1 MKAAKRSIIAC
12 VLALVLCVAMF
23 VGTTFAWFSDT
34 ITNEGNVIQSGTLD
48 IGATVYNS
56 GNGSKVVSIDNTN
69 YNFEDEGLDLESAD
83 GPFITEAN
91 WAPGYSN
98 EKYITVTNKGSI
110 PAVVSFEFENETRY
124 GRNDIE
130 EALWFVFLPVNSD
143 NSVNGAVIQRPMSE
157 IGDVAEDG
165 YALAP
170 ESSISFVLL
179 YGMDENAGNEFQD
192 GEFEASLTI
201 NATQENEVAVG
212 GTTVGTA
219 DELVAAV
226 AEGGNITLSADI
238 SADLV
243 GKFTEDTKINL
254 NGYTLT
260 NAGEADKSIAPADG
274 KTLIIENGNVVSQLS
289 GESGLTGL
297 FGAGADATLVLRNVN
312 VDANRTITTIGSNYA
327 PHTAPNAHIVIENS
341 TLYTSS
347 YYGLGTNASEEFT
360 CYYEIKNS
368 SITADYEDG
377 DCAALLFNVTGG
389 VTAENSTFTAG
400 RQAAIIRGGNAVF
413 TNCVITNTGASTLV
427 ESYIDSNW
435 SSGNNLPM
443 AALVVGDRSN
453 SYPYSAEVSLR
464 SCELVSLKAE
474 VPAIYIWGESEEYS
488 ATLNYDSATNFQAT
502 IKIAGKEEDDSTV
515 IINGNVAA
523 IVTDVAELN
532 SVERI
537 NGTVVVA
544 RDMNLSISGYPTV
557 MEVQPGRR
565 VTLNLNNKNITVD
578 EMTNSSIF
586 YAMGVQGGS
595 LTINGNGVVDASSA
609 GGFCIATYQNVLG
622 ATASNIVIN
631 GGTFIGETT
640 VIQLGY
646 LEQGSNLKSTCTING
661 GFFRATGYEEGA
673 PAKYLLNCLDSVY
686 NAKNGQF
693 IVRGGT
699 FVNFD
704 PSNVTSEPGDAIS
717 WVAAGYKVESAEQDN
732 GETWYTVVKA

>member
-1 MKAAKRSIIAC
+1 MKAAKRSILIC
-12 VLALVLCVAMF
+12 VLTLILSVSLLAGV
-23 VGTTFAWFSDT
+23 TFAWFTDS
-34 ITNEGNVIQSGTLD
+34 ITNSGNTIQSGELAIDATAYDRVDTEAGGLTVTIGEGNVASGTYYFEAEGTSLRNGD
-48 IGATVYNS
+48 PVITEENWQPGDMNAKLFTVSNE
-56 GNGSKVVSIDNTN
+56 GSID
-69 YNFEDEGLDLESAD
+69 
-83 GPFITEAN
+83 
-91 WAPGYSN
+91 
-98 EKYITVTNKGSI
+98 
-110 PAVVSFEFENETRY
+110 AVVSFEFENETRY

-238 SADLV
+238 SADLA
-243 GKFTEDTKINL
+243 GKFTENTKINL

-312 VDANRTITTIGSNYA
+312 VNANRTITTIGSNYA

-341 TLYTSS
+341 TLYTSG

-435 SSGNNLPM
+435 DSGNNLPM

-523 IVTDVAELN
+523 VVTSFDELKSALEKGGDVVLSNEITVTEGATTLEVKSGDTLRIIGAGIIN
-532 SVERI
+532 I
-537 NGTVVVA
+537 NGTAELTIV
-544 RDMNLSISGYPTV
+544 NKGSIIQTMQSEVGYLFRASGNSKL
-557 MEVQPGRR
+557 
-565 VTLNLNNKNITVD
+565 TLNGDGEYVAGLTVGQAGDNSVITV
-578 EMTNSSIF
+578 N
-586 YAMGVQGGS
+586 GGS
-595 LTINGNGVVDASSA
+595 FNALVGWSASEEIPETNWIFNLIDDSNATISV
-609 GGFCIATYQNVLG
+609 
-622 ATASNIVIN
+622 TA
-631 GGTFIGETT
+631 
-640 VIQLGY
+640 
-646 LEQGSNLKSTCTING
+646 
-661 GFFRATGYEEGA
+661 
-673 PAKYLLNCLDSVY
+673 
-686 NAKNGQF
+686 
-693 IVRGGT
+693 GT
-699 FVNFD
+699 FVNYD
-704 PSNVTSEPGDAIS
+704 PSNSQTENPAANF
-717 WVAAGYKVESAEQDN
+717 VAEGYKVESAEQDN
-732 GETWYTVVKA
+732 GEIWYTVVKA

>member
-56 GNGSKVVSIDNTN
+56 GNGSKVVSIDDTN
-69 YNFEDEGLDLESAD
+69 YNFEDEGLDLETAE

-219 DELVAAV
+219 DELQSAI
-226 AEGGNITLSADI
+226 AEGGNITLGANI
-238 SADLV
+238 SADLFD
-243 GKFTEDTKINL
+243 KYIDDTKINL
-254 NGYTLT
+254 NGHTLT
-260 NAGEADKSIAPADG
+260 IAGEPDKTIAPADG
-274 KTLIIENGNVVSQLS
+274 KTLIVENGNIVSNLS
-289 GESGLTGL
+289 AESGLTGL
-297 FGAGADATLVLRNVN
+297 FGAGADSTLVLRNIN
-312 VDANRTITTIGSNYA
+312 LQANRTIVTLGSNNV
-327 PHTAPNAHIVIENS
+327 PDVSSNARVIIENS

-347 YYGLGTNASEEFT
+347 YYGLGTNASSEFE
-360 CYYEIKNS
+360 CYYDIKNS
-368 SITADYEDG
+368 SITADYTDG
-377 DCAALLFNVTGG
+377 DCAALLFNVKGG

-400 RQAAIIRGGNAVF
+400 RQAAIIRGGNGIF
-413 TNCVITNTGASTLV
+413 TNCLITNTGKSSLV
-427 ESYIDSNW
+427 NEYTDSDW
-435 SSGNNLPM
+435 KDGNNLPM

-502 IKIAGKEEDDSTV
+502 IRIAGKEEDDSTV

-523 IVTDVAELN
+523 VVTSFDELKSALEKGGDVVLANEITVTEGATTLE
-532 SVERI
+532 VESGDTLRIIGAGIINI
-537 NGTVVVA
+537 NGTAELTIV
-544 RDMNLSISGYPTV
+544 NNGSIIQTMQSEVGYLFRASGNSKL
-557 MEVQPGRR
+557 
-565 VTLNLNNKNITVD
+565 TLNGDGEYVAGLTVGQAGDNSVITV
-578 EMTNSSIF
+578 N
-586 YAMGVQGGS
+586 GGS
-595 LTINGNGVVDASSA
+595 FNALVGWSASEDIPETNWIFNLIDNSNATISV
-609 GGFCIATYQNVLG
+609 
-622 ATASNIVIN
+622 TA
-631 GGTFIGETT
+631 
-640 VIQLGY
+640 
-646 LEQGSNLKSTCTING
+646 
-661 GFFRATGYEEGA
+661 
-673 PAKYLLNCLDSVY
+673 
-686 NAKNGQF
+686 
-693 IVRGGT
+693 GT
-699 FVNFD
+699 FVNYD
-704 PSNVTSEPGDAIS
+704 PSNSQTENPTANF
-717 WVAAGYKVESAEQDN
+717 VAAGYKVKSVVQSN
-732 GETWYTVVKA
+732 GEIWYTVVKA